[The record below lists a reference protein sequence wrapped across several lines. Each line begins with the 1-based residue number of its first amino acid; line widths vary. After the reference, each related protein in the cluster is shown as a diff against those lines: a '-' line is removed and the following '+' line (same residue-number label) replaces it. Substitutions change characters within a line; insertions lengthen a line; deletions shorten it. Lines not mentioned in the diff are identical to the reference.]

1 MHRIEMLYEQ
11 VQGEI
16 MVELPPL
23 CKSPLVLTLCTF
35 GKISSRYAPFV
46 WIRYSQDITMTSPRY
61 GLVWSVLKGLE
72 QFGTPKCQQARWEW
86 TGSLY
91 VPPDWAVLI
100 KVFNWNI
107 QIVYQLFGYADI
119 FRYIFVKRE
128 KITQPLSQD
137 CITELRNFS
146 TLAWLDL
153 TLT

>member
-72 QFGTPKCQQARWEW
+72 QFGTPKCQPAGWEW
-86 TGSLY
+86 TGSQYHLT
-91 VPPDWAVLI
+91 VRA
-100 KVFNWNI
+100 
-107 QIVYQLFGYADI
+107 
-119 FRYIFVKRE
+119 
-128 KITQPLSQD
+128 PLGSA
-137 CITELRNFS
+137 NKNV
-146 TLAWLDL
+146 
-153 TLT
+153 